1 MQCLQFVH
9 SQQGNEARLEMASKQ
24 ITQSIALSTF
34 DFLALVFFVAV
45 FFGAARRRL
54 LMLERC
60 LLLMLLLL
68 LLDSCV
74 AHEARF
80 PRNVMPTECNDGQLP
95 RDADVQRCLRALNGN
110 VALAFDCKHMSEL
123 VFNDASPFASGL
135 WKEAYRGTWRAR
147 EVVVKRN
154 RQRTSSGR
162 RSVVF
167 EAIRMI
173 LLRAP
178 SHVELLGHCSQ
189 DDDVSLN
196 LVPLVLSWGGVLND
210 SPMPA
215 LSRVDVALRIVDM
228 IRWWR
233 DSPFGPLVHCDLLPE
248 QIGFSCR
255 SFAGAARFGRPRSS
269 SVQQRSSL
277 VSRRALRCVWTAL
290 FQGQAA
296 RRRRSPRA
304 ARGRLSVGQSMSLVW
319 QRVQCVDRV
328 PCAVW
333 PAASRQ
339 AGDSPRLAEPVHRR
353 RAVAATVARAA
364 ER

>member
-1 MQCLQFVH
+1 
-9 SQQGNEARLEMASKQ
+9 
-24 ITQSIALSTF
+24 
-34 DFLALVFFVAV
+34 
-45 FFGAARRRL
+45 
-54 LMLERC
+54 
-60 LLLMLLLL
+60 MLLLL

-248 QIGFSCR
+248 QIGFTADHLPVLLDLDDLVQAPYSNGHLWCPDERSDVCGLHCFKGKLLGDDDRRVPLEAVCPSDNQCR
-255 SFAGAARFGRPRSS
+255 SFGSEYNVWTVCRVLFGQLLRGKLATRHDWLSRCTDEEPSR
-269 SVQQRSSL
+269 RLSL
-277 VSRRALRCVWTAL
+277 EQLSGELRALRDTQW
-290 FQGQAA
+290 
-296 RRRRSPRA
+296 RKN
-304 ARGRLSVGQSMSLVW
+304 
-319 QRVQCVDRV
+319 
-328 PCAVW
+328 
-333 PAASRQ
+333 
-339 AGDSPRLAEPVHRR
+339 
-353 RAVAATVARAA
+353 
-364 ER
+364 